1 MNSMKLYKTM
11 INAFQRQAFYLQL
24 NKLKFYKHCIVAFAI
39 PFPGSKYN
47 CKKVIFDWYFVNAS
61 LFFFFPSGL
70 KSKGRFKF
78 FWLYL

>member
-1 MNSMKLYKTM
+1 MKLYKM
-11 INAFQRQAFYLQL
+11 INAFQRHAFYLQL

-47 CKKVIFDWYFVNAS
+47 VKKVILDLYFMNAS
-61 LFFFFPSGL
+61 FFFFPSGL
-70 KSKGRFKF
+70 KSKGRLKF